1 MKNTPPLTLT
11 ISIFFALML
20 VALAG
25 YFVITQLP
33 GPETKDPMSDFK
45 APQPATAASNS
56 QASTAGLDS
65 VEVMLVGLRQ
75 RLESQPE
82 DVEGWILL
90 SKSYFHVSRQ
100 KQAKEAYDKARAL
113 GYKGSWKPLPRIDS
127 YSQDNL
133 SAQKYESDINTQDYK
148 SGQLTE
154 TPTAET
160 SDQAGMMNATGLKL
174 NVALKPGLM
183 NSLSPESAVFVFV
196 RAAENPGP
204 PLAVIR
210 KQVADLP
217 FEVVLND
224 SHAMIPGKTIS
235 NATNVIVGARIST
248 SGNAQ
253 RQAGDYEQLSKSI
266 PANFADVL
274 ELVISDQI

>member
-1 MKNTPPLTLT
+1 MPSKTINVSILAALTLL
-11 ISIFFALML
+11 ALGIYL
-20 VALAG
+20 VTVQFSTSVEQA
-25 YFVITQLP
+25 
-33 GPETKDPMSDFK
+33 DPMSEFK
-45 APQPATAASNS
+45 NSGTAASGPDS
-56 QASTAGLDS
+56 QGATAGLDS

-82 DVEGWILL
+82 DVDGWILL
-90 SKSYFHVSRQ
+90 SKSYFHVNRQ
-100 KQAKEAYDKARAL
+100 KQAKEAYDQAIAM
-113 GYKGSWKPLPRIDS
+113 GYKGVWKPLPRIDS
-127 YSQDNL
+127 YSQGNL
-133 SAQKYESDINTQDYK
+133 SAQKYETGINTRDYK
-148 SGQLTE
+148 I
-154 TPTAET
+154 
-160 SDQAGMMNATGLKL
+160 DQATQTRAADASSQSAATNATGLKL

-183 NSLSPESAVFVFV
+183 KTLSPESSVFVFA

-235 NATNVIVGARIST
+235 NATNVIVGARISA
-248 SGNAQ
+248 SGNAE
-253 RQAGDYEQLSKSI
+253 RQAGDYEQLSSSV
-266 PANFADVL
+266 PSNFSGAL

>member
-1 MKNTPPLTLT
+1 MSSTKSIVLILAALTLLALGFYLAT
-11 ISIFFALML
+11 TQFSTSIE
-20 VALAG
+20 
-25 YFVITQLP
+25 QP
-33 GPETKDPMSDFK
+33 DPMSEFK
-45 APQPATAASNS
+45 TSQTITPGSNS
-56 QASTAGLDS
+56 QSSEATGLDS
-65 VEVMLVGLRQ
+65 VEVMLVGLKQ

-82 DVEGWILL
+82 DVDGWILL
-90 SKSYFHVSRQ
+90 SKSYFHVNRQ
-100 KQAKEAYDKARAL
+100 KQAKEAYDKAMAL
-113 GYKGSWKPLPRIDS
+113 GYNGVWKPLPRIDS

-160 SDQAGMMNATGLKL
+160 SDQSSAMNAIGLKL
-174 NVALKPGLM
+174 NVALKPGLI

-235 NATNVIVGARIST
+235 NATNVIVGVRIST
-248 SGNAQ
+248 SGNAE
-253 RQAGDYEQLSKSI
+253 RQAGDYEQLSSSV
-266 PANFADVL
+266 PSNFAGSL